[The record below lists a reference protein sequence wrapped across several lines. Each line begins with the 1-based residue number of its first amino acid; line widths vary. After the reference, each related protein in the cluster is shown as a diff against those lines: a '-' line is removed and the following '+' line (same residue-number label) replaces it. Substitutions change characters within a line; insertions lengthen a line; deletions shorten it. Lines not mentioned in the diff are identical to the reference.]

1 LHSQAY
7 RVRYKSKIEHQLIA
21 LALNLKKGKPMSS
34 KASTDNIKHVSD
46 YMNGV
51 IKKVKIGH
59 SSEHTFRKDLKG
71 ALPKRR

>member
-1 LHSQAY
+1 
-7 RVRYKSKIEHQLIA
+7 
-21 LALNLKKGKPMSS
+21 MSS